1 MITIK
6 EFSNRMKYM
15 MTKNLLFFFVL
26 KFFLHLKLHC
36 VTVTKFSF
44 FFLSVRIKRPDDDRV
59 LHATDGDLGEG

>member
-1 MITIK
+1 MITIN
-6 EFSNRMKYM
+6 EFSNKMKYM
-15 MTKNLLFFFVL
+15 MTQSSFFFVL

-59 LHATDGDLGEG
+59 LHATDGDLGGG